1 MARVPGADAIYELA
15 EQFRQQCLTTGNSL
29 LWPNDKVWTVENVT
43 QLRAAFDKPVQASNF
58 YAKLKLQLADCPPA
72 VHKVAVDAYA
82 FYQLPVAVPT
92 TAEYKLARIR
102 EIIDCKLSNDQPD
115 QTLLVKAFTEE
126 WDHGNRLAP
135 GLMNP
140 GRFYL

>member
-1 MARVPGADAIYELA
+1 
-15 EQFRQQCLTTGNSL
+15 
-29 LWPNDKVWTVENVT
+29 
-43 QLRAAFDKPVQASNF
+43 SNF
-58 YAKLKLQLADCPPA
+58 YAKLKLQLADGPPE

-82 FYQLPVAVPT
+82 FYQLPVAIPT

-102 EIIDCKLSNDQPD
+102 EMIDWKLSNDQPD

-140 GRFYL
+140 GRFYLAAMPLQIAFYLDFAKTVLIRRADTSD